1 MNKDWMGWVFSLLS
15 GWDNL
20 ALIMPWLGI
29 NFWSGKET
37 DLIMGNTLDRKP
49 EFWLT
54 TVGAATEPVW
64 ELSPYPSSK
73 GTQTRG

>member
-1 MNKDWMGWVFSLLS
+1 MNKDWMGWVFSLSS

-20 ALIMPWLGI
+20 ALFMPWLEI

-49 EFWLT
+49 QFWFT
-54 TVGAATEPVW
+54 TTGAVTEPVW
-64 ELSPYPSSK
+64 ELSPYPSGK
-73 GTQTRG
+73 GT